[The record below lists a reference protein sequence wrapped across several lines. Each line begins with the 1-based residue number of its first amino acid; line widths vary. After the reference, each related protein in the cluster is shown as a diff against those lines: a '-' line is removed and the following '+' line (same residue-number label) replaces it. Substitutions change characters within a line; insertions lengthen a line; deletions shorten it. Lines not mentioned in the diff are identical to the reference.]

1 MSMMWVTYWYILWAR
16 NAERLSSPP
25 KLTPWYEYIPGT
37 SFSFFFP
44 SHLLSWPFFSL
55 PPVYTTRNSD
65 PGPHTNQALL
75 PPPTNNVR
83 ALHVYRGKISAL
95 SPLVDWRRIAPTHA
109 GNRRSHH
116 SALDPFYFLSF
127 LSNASHNLYYQK
139 KNLTL
144 LIKLCNLKIKNQ
156 RQLDNVI

>member
-1 MSMMWVTYWYILWAR
+1 MMWVTYWYILWAR

-116 SALDPFYFLSF
+116 SALDPFYFLQINEIRTSPRRD
-127 LSNASHNLYYQK
+127 STSRTNPIHN
-139 KNLTL
+139 
-144 LIKLCNLKIKNQ
+144 II
-156 RQLDNVI
+156 VIIMVILQ